1 MAALTGGKRNK
12 AGGGLGEEDKE
23 AKRERESAGKREEQR
38 EVK

>member
-1 MAALTGGKRNK
+1 MRGRR
-12 AGGGLGEEDKE
+12 LGEEDKE